1 MLCFIPID
9 GIEVKVE
16 NPGLKSSNCFIPRN
30 SDVFSLV
37 KFSSSFC
44 RLTMRCKSFCRLTMR
59 CKQIKRSDKTG
70 DFFFSPN
77 MCRCDSAVQS
87 GLILMLFSCIVWLKL
102 VSYAHTNYDLRA
114 LANSGKVKTKVF
126 SVMLF

>member
-37 KFSSSFC
+37 KFSS
-44 RLTMRCKSFCRLTMR
+44 SFCRLTMR